1 MTWTREQARG
11 QASQSHVS
19 SVQAMVIEK
28 ADKILAE
35 KSRFAVQG
43 RRGSDP
49 GIGSL
54 AEPGGGGSSGGV
66 GVVKLDL
73 DLLRAASNSSTPAPD
88 AGSAAGDS
96 GGRQSELSNV
106 MQVLSGAA
114 GGARS
119 GERKLAKG
127 PAGKGD
133 RRARVEL
140 LKDKVLPA
148 PRLFS
153 CPLCP
158 PPAASLPPPQP
169 CHGCVFACSILAP
182 DRCLS
187 LPSARALPCRPPS
200 SLLPPPRANT
210 C

>member
-73 DLLRAASNSSTPAPD
+73 DLLRAAS
-88 AGSAAGDS
+88 
-96 GGRQSELSNV
+96 
-106 MQVLSGAA
+106 
-114 GGARS
+114 
-119 GERKLAKG
+119 RKFRKAESLG
-127 PAGKGD
+127 
-133 RRARVEL
+133 
-140 LKDKVLPA
+140 
-148 PRLFS
+148 
-153 CPLCP
+153 
-158 PPAASLPPPQP
+158 PPAISM
-169 CHGCVFACSILAP
+169 S
-182 DRCLS
+182 
-187 LPSARALPCRPPS
+187 
-200 SLLPPPRANT
+200 
-210 C
+210 